1 MTTATQTIVT
11 IPAKP
16 LRRATNSLF
25 RKLTSTTVAALRV
38 ENGSLYLECRE
49 NKNYVSRWICAVDT
63 QDAICMTC
71 NATEFRNFIESATP
85 TLSDPAADT
94 IFVNLSISAGGMVF
108 QAESSP
114 SFAPCVTSGNPD
126 SEPYFR
132 VSAKAFKEAISAI
145 EVARGEL
152 QGAQGRKHQMLE
164 SFYVYCEGNQV
175 TLLATDRIRIAKR
188 VLEVNSLCEQP
199 DSTHRRFTIDARLV
213 ENFARSIQPNGEVE
227 CRLVCGGDAV
237 ILSSEEAMTRINAY
251 DPEVELGVFFTA
263 NATSVVLI
271 DTAQFKRAIKN
282 AAPRVSRNGDV
293 TFDMQD
299 GRVRCLAT
307 TKSEPAELHDCGVS
321 GHGSAL
327 FRVDLQYLLNGLRCI
342 DCDRVALFLEKDA
355 SRRPIRFNPASSQD
369 DGELIPGASSSSYVL
384 MPIRLPR

>member
-1 MTTATQTIVT
+1 MMTTATQTIVT

-38 ENGSLYLECRE
+38 ENGSLYLERRE
-49 NKNYVSRWICAVDT
+49 SKNYVSRWICAVDT
-63 QDAICMTC
+63 QDAICMAC

-94 IFVNLSISAGGMVF
+94 AFVNLSISAGEMAF
-108 QAESSP
+108 QAEASP
-114 SFAPCVTSGNPD
+114 LFAPCATTDDSD

-132 VSAKAFKEAISAI
+132 VSAKTFKEAISAI

-152 QGAQGRKHQMLE
+152 QGAQGRMHQTLE
-164 SFYVYCEGNQV
+164 SFYFYCEGNQV

-188 VLEVNSLCEQP
+188 VLKVNSLCEQP
-199 DSTHRRFTIDARLV
+199 NSAHRRFTIDARLV
-213 ENFARSIQPNGEVE
+213 ENFVRSIQPNGEVE
-227 CRLVCGGDAV
+227 CRLVGGDAV
-237 ILSSEEAMTRINAY
+237 MLSSEEATTRINAY
-251 DPEVELGVFFTA
+251 DPEVELGVFFAA
-263 NATSVVLI
+263 NAASVMLI

-282 AAPRVSRNGDV
+282 AAPRVLHNGDV

-307 TKSEPAELHDCGVS
+307 TKSETAELYECGVS

-342 DCDRVALFLEKDA
+342 DCDKVALFLEEDA
-355 SRRPIRFNPASSQD
+355 SRRPIRFNPANSQN
-369 DGELIPGASSSSYVL
+369 DGELIPGDSSSSYVL
-384 MPIRLPR
+384 MPIRLPG